1 MLSAAAASDLR
12 GGQACRWPSWSKS
25 TAISWRRIQ
34 SRSGVTRLRKQFRI
48 SGLRRLGGGC
58 CRWLSLPVLFGAEA
72 VRLGE
77 DWEFLGGIAKK
88 KCSKDDVSRMT

>member
-1 MLSAAAASDLR
+1 M
-12 GGQACRWPSWSKS
+12 
-25 TAISWRRIQ
+25 
-34 SRSGVTRLRKQFRI
+34 
-48 SGLRRLGGGC
+48 
-58 CRWLSLPVLFGAEA
+58 LFGAEA